1 MKLFHCALLSGC
13 VLLLAGC
20 ERDDSPNLAP
30 LPLDQIPAAVEQSF
44 QKADAESRTDANN
57 AIEDVQK
64 NDLAAA
70 FQDLTALNSKADLS
84 LKQHTLL
91 ARALLTLSQQLT
103 DAADR
108 GDEQAAETLRHHLAT
123 K

>member
-1 MKLFHCALLSGC
+1 MKLFHCAALTCG

-30 LPLDQIPAAVEQSF
+30 LPLDQLPAAVEQSF
-44 QKADAESRTDANN
+44 QKADPELRADASN
-57 AIEDVQK
+57 AIGDVQK
-64 NDLAAA
+64 SDLSAA
-70 FQDLTALNSKADLS
+70 FQDFTELNSKGSLS

-91 ARALLTLSQQLT
+91 ARALMTLSQQLT

>member
-1 MKLFHCALLSGC
+1 MKLFLCAVLSWA

-20 ERDDSPNLAP
+20 GRDDNPNLAP
-30 LPLDQIPAAVEQSF
+30 LPLDQLPAAVEESF
-44 QKADAESRTDANN
+44 QKAGAELRADADN
-57 AIEDVQK
+57 AVGDVRK
-64 NDLAAA
+64 NDLSAA
-70 FQDLTALNSKADLS
+70 FQDFTELNSKGNLS
-84 LKQHTLL
+84 PKQHTLL
-91 ARALLTLSQQLT
+91 ARALMTLSQQLT